1 MNKSKLS
8 PGGGGSQLSPKVGS
22 NVAQAVY
29 AAGTAYQLTNSAAL
43 LNLGTTPTSIVLSQ
57 PGTYLI
63 FARAHVDYTGAT
75 FAAVRTVA
83 IKLRRINNT
92 AADLTNGA
100 TSALTDI
107 LTAITSTLGNIVI
120 PPVVYTTDKDNDN
133 IQLFGSVDTVPTA
146 GSIDVSEAE
155 IVAIKLS

>member
-1 MNKSKLS
+1 MA
-8 PGGGGSQLSPKVGS
+8 PKTGS
-22 NVAQAVY
+22 NFVKAAY
-29 AAGTAYQLTNSAAL
+29 AAGTAYQLTGTPAL
-43 LNLGTTPTSIVLSQ
+43 LNLGTTPASIVLDQ

-63 FARAHVDYTGAT
+63 FARARVDYTGAT

-92 AADLTNGA
+92 AGDLTNGA

-107 LTAITSTLGNIVI
+107 LTAITSTLGNIII
-120 PPVVYTTDKDNDN
+120 PPVVYSTDKSDDN
-133 IQLFGSVDTVPTA
+133 IQLFGSVSVVPTA

-155 IVAIKLS
+155 IVAVKLS